1 MPYETLRYAVS
12 GGVATV
18 SLDQPDTRNALSDA
32 VLDDLLAGFAAA
44 RDDDEVRCVVL
55 ESTHPKTFSS
65 GANLGGFSSDVALIT
80 KHLTSTS
87 KLPALFAAMGR
98 LGKPIV
104 CKAGGHVLAGALGLA
119 LACDLIVASD
129 TATFGTPEI
138 NIGVFPF
145 VIGALIERNI
155 GRKKMAE
162 LVLLGERIDAAQAL
176 EMGLI
181 NRVVP
186 ADELDAAV
194 DEWATK
200 LAASSPLIMHL
211 GKDALY
217 RQQDMG
223 FEDAMVYLQSQLT
236 LALSTDDVREGVAAF
251 FEKREPH
258 WRGQ

>member
-1 MPYETLRYAVS
+1 VAYETLRYAVA

-32 VLDDLLAGFAAA
+32 VLDDLLAVFAAA
-44 RDDDEVRCVVL
+44 RNDDEVRCVVL
-55 ESTHPKTFSS
+55 ASTHPKTFSS
-65 GANLGGFSSDVALIT
+65 GANLGGFSSDVPLIT
-80 KHLTSTS
+80 KHLDSTS
-87 KLPALFAAMGR
+87 KLPALFAAMGQ

-119 LACDLIVASD
+119 LACDLIVASE

-138 NIGVFPF
+138 NIGLFPF
-145 VIGALIERNI
+145 VIGALIQRTI

-200 LAASSPLIMHL
+200 LAASSPLIMRM

-217 RQQDMG
+217 RQQDLG

-236 LALSTDDVREGVAAF
+236 LALSTEDVREGVAAF
-251 FEKREPH
+251 FEKRDPQ
-258 WRGQ
+258 WSGR